1 MMNDLY
7 YKYIKLTS
15 GDGIIC
21 TTLDNYENL
30 YDLKTI
36 KVSSPV
42 VLNPVRIPRGDVL
55 VESYIMYPWFSFSEE
70 TEYTI
75 STAQILFAVNI
86 KETLKKNYL
95 TYLSN
100 REDEGEDELIDDDEI
115 EEDEELFNAL
125 LNTLGDEINEDKEN
139 QESGDGSNIGRVG
152 RATRRLH

>member
-75 STAQILFAVNI
+75 PTTQILFAVNI

-115 EEDEELFNAL
+115 DPGFSVIDYVRSSFGKISKFKNPLSQESL
-125 LNTLGDEINEDKEN
+125 TVDEILTND
-139 QESGDGSNIGRVG
+139 
-152 RATRRLH
+152 

>member
-1 MMNDLY
+1 MMDNLY
-7 YKYIKLTS
+7 YKYVKLVS

-75 STAQILFAVNI
+75 PTAQILFAVNI

-100 REDEGEDELIDDDEI
+100 REDEGDDELIDDDEF
-115 EEDEELFNAL
+115 EEDEELFNTL
-125 LNTLGDEINEDKEN
+125 LNTLGDEIHEDKEN
-139 QESGDGSNIGRVG
+139 QESGDGFNIGRVG
-152 RATRRLH
+152 RTTKRLH

>member
-1 MMNDLY
+1 MMDNLY
-7 YKYIKLTS
+7 YKYIKLVS

-21 TTLDNYENL
+21 TTFDNYENL

-36 KVSSPV
+36 KVSTPV
-42 VLNPVRIPRGDVL
+42 VLNPIRIPRGDVL

-70 TEYTI
+70 TEYTLP
-75 STAQILFAVNI
+75 TTQILFAVNI

-100 REDEGEDELIDDDEI
+100 REDEGEDELIDDDEF

-125 LNTLGDEINEDKEN
+125 LNTLGDEIHEDKEN

-152 RATRRLH
+152 RVTRRLH

>member
-1 MMNDLY
+1 MDDLY

-21 TTLDNYENL
+21 TTLDNYENI

-36 KVSSPV
+36 KVSNPV
-42 VLNPVRIPRGDVL
+42 VLNPIRIPRGDVL

-70 TEYTI
+70 TEYTL
-75 STAQILFAVNI
+75 STTQILFAVNI

-100 REDEGEDELIDDDEI
+100 REDEGDDELIDDDEF

-125 LNTLGDEINEDKEN
+125 LNTLGDEIHEDKEN

-152 RATRRLH
+152 RTTRRLH